1 MTHKIHFGWPLFD
14 HLVSPQQNRLGYGKT
29 ERLGGLEVHGHLELG
44 RKLNGKVRWPRLF
57 EQKIRVAKWIVGR
70 G

>member
-1 MTHKIHFGWPLFD
+1 MNEAVDL
-14 HLVSPQQNRLGYGKT
+14 
-29 ERLGGLEVHGHLELG
+29 
-44 RKLNGKVRWPRLF
+44 RWPRLF

>member
-1 MTHKIHFGWPLFD
+1 VAGQLKSTNLRA
-14 HLVSPQQNRLGYGKT
+14 LAVVAKT
-29 ERLGGLEVHGHLELG
+29 RIL
-44 RKLNGKVRWPRLF
+44 KWPRLF

>member
-1 MTHKIHFGWPLFD
+1 MKIALNHSPVVVSSAEARPLPTVF
-14 HLVSPQQNRLGYGKT
+14 HQAYTISLISRNRLGNSASGF
-29 ERLGGLEVHGHLELG
+29 L
-44 RKLNGKVRWPRLF
+44 RWPRLF

>member
-1 MTHKIHFGWPLFD
+1 MIAAAP
-14 HLVSPQQNRLGYGKT
+14 VR
-29 ERLGGLEVHGHLELG
+29 
-44 RKLNGKVRWPRLF
+44 VRWPRLF